1 MDNESRKVGLESIV
15 AELAAFDRLQDGWLD
30 GEGVGLADRDR
41 SWIPEVLR
49 RSADDPTRGVPG
61 IYPTPDGNIQA
72 EWIDEEQE
80 LDVTAVFDLDQR
92 TIRLELL
99 HLDTGEAVEDRKFAP
114 QQTDAILSSIAAA
127 RRGGAA

>member
-1 MDNESRKVGLESIV
+1 MDDESRKVGLESIV
-15 AELAAFDRLQDGWLD
+15 AELEAFDRLQDGWLD

-41 SWIPEVLR
+41 SWIPEVLLR
-49 RSADDPTRGVPG
+49 IADDSTLGVPG

-72 EWIDEEQE
+72 EWIDEEQK

-99 HLDTGEAVEDRKFAP
+99 HLDTGEADEDREFAP
-114 QQTDAILSSIAAA
+114 QQTDAILSSIADA

>member
-1 MDNESRKVGLESIV
+1 MGGSTVKASASPIETG
-15 AELAAFDRLQDGWLD
+15 AG
-30 GEGVGLADRDR
+30 
-41 SWIPEVLR
+41 IPEVLLR
-49 RSADDPTRGVPG
+49 IADDSTLGVPG

-72 EWIDEEQE
+72 EWIDEEQK

-99 HLDTGEAVEDRKFAP
+99 HLDTGEADEDREFAP